1 MSELFKESDQTP
13 APVVPPVTTDA
24 TTPEVGIFDAA
35 LKEITNPE
43 GKPKYGNVPEALNGL
58 KNAQD
63 HIAKLEAEN
72 ETLRSKTQEAATVQ
86 DLMDK
91 LDRQPQEQTVPAGVS
106 IEDVEGV
113 ALNALR
119 QAKEQ
124 EKSVGNLNHVESEMT
139 KRFGAEASAKFK
151 QKANDL
157 GMSTAELSNL
167 AMRSP
172 QAFLNQFPNEK
183 PQGTPTLDLRGLN
196 IEALSTG
203 KPATTVTVPKDI
215 MFGAKTSSVK
225 QLWSDVQ
232 AKVNSEYSN

>member
-1 MSELFKESDQTP
+1 MSELCKEPDQAP
-13 APVVPPVTTDA
+13 AAEVTPVTPVA
-24 TTPEVGIFDAA
+24 TPPEAGIFDAA

-43 GKPKYGNVPEALNGL
+43 GNPKYGNVPEALNGL
-58 KNAQD
+58 KNAQA

-72 ETLRSKTQEAATVQ
+72 NDLRTKTQEAASME
-86 DLMDK
+86 DLMAK
-91 LDRQPQEQTVPAGVS
+91 LDRPPQETIPAGVS

-113 ALNALR
+113 ALRALR

-124 EKSVGNLNHVESEMT
+124 EVSVGNLSSVESEMT
-139 KRFGAEASAKFK
+139 KRFGSEASTKFK

-172 QAFLNQFPNEK
+172 QAFLNQFPVQK

-196 IEALSTG
+196 IEALATG
-203 KPATTVTVPKDI
+203 KPATTLEVPTNI
-215 MFGAKTSSVK
+215 MYGAKSTTVK
-225 QLWSDVQ
+225 QLWSDVKS
-232 AKVNSEYSN
+232 KVQSEYSN

>member
-13 APVVPPVTTDA
+13 AAEVTPVTEVA
-24 TTPEVGIFDAA
+24 PTPEAGIFDAA

-43 GKPKYGNVPEALNGL
+43 GNPKYGNVPEALNGL
-58 KNAQD
+58 KNAQE

-72 ETLRSKTQEAATVQ
+72 NSLRTKTQEAATME
-86 DLMDK
+86 DLMAK
-91 LDRQPQEQTVPAGVS
+91 LDRPPQEQTVPAGVS

-124 EKSVGNLNHVESEMT
+124 EVSVGNLNRVESEMT
-139 KRFGAEASAKFK
+139 NRFGAEASTKFK

-157 GMSTAELSNL
+157 GMTTAELSNL

-172 QAFLNQFPNEK
+172 QAFLNQFPNAK

-196 IEALSTG
+196 IEALATG
-203 KPATTVTVPKDI
+203 KPATTLTVPTNI
-215 MFGAKTSSVK
+215 MYGAKSTTVK
-225 QLWSDVQ
+225 QLWSDVKS
-232 AKVNSEYSN
+232 KVNSEYSN